1 VADKSELTAN
11 NGWLF
16 PVRPPDG
23 LPHLKY
29 VELSTLSSITGGGG
43 GGGGCSCDLS
53 VTPAS
58 DLSSIDGLTHDLVQI
73 ADWTK
78 DNWQTHTPIFAPD
91 PSKAIV
97 AMANRLA
104 YTPFYLLIS
113 QGQMLII
120 NNFFFYGRD
129 MKTVPNYA
137 VTQTGTYYLDIETN

>member
-1 VADKSELTAN
+1 M
-11 NGWLF
+11 
-16 PVRPPDG
+16 
-23 LPHLKY
+23 
-29 VELSTLSSITGGGG
+29 
-43 GGGGCSCDLS
+43 
-53 VTPAS
+53 TPAS

-137 VTQTGTYYLDIETN
+137 VT